1 MATVPV
7 LDVNQPIVQIIEQ
20 MSAEIERNGAPSPYF
35 EELWYTLTV
44 CLTEFDARIT
54 ALEGP

>member
-7 LDVNQPIVQIIEQ
+7 IDVNRPIVEI
-20 MSAEIERNGAPSPYF
+20 MAELNADMARNGAPSPYF
-35 EELWYTLTV
+35 EELWYALTV
-44 CLTEFDARIT
+44 CLADFDARIT